1 MEVRNQMNDP
11 GPINP
16 SNPINSR
23 LVVGV
28 DIGGSHIT
36 AALINID
43 SREVVASTWNRQA
56 VDASG
61 VADAIIESWV
71 HVIGGCFSAAGVQPS
86 YIGIAMPGPFDY
98 DNGISLIR
106 EQVKFRSLYGINV
119 RQLLADRLNIP
130 GANIRFSNDA
140 ACFLQGE
147 LFNGAGRE
155 VRRAI
160 GLTLGTGFGSAYAEN
175 GIAVD
180 ADLWC
185 ASFKDGIAEDHFSNN
200 GLVRKY
206 HELSGNH
213 IPGARELAAIALH
226 DPLADHVF
234 KQFGAELAEFLIP
247 VIEERDTDLLVIGG
261 NIARAFPLFSPYLR
275 RHLKS
280 DIVVSETLLG
290 ENAALI
296 GAASMWA
303 NSR

>member
-1 MEVRNQMNDP
+1 MKSQNNL
-11 GPINP
+11 IA
-16 SNPINSR
+16 
-23 LVVGV
+23 GV

-43 SREVVASTWNRQA
+43 SRQVETETWKRQA
-56 VDASG
+56 VDAAGS
-61 VADAIIESWV
+61 ADAIIESWV
-71 HVIGGCFSAAGVQPS
+71 EVIGGCFSSAGIQPS
-86 YIGIAMPGPFDY
+86 FIGIAMPGPFDY
-98 DNGISLIR
+98 ENGISLIK
-106 EQVKFRSLYGINV
+106 EQGKFRSLYGMNV
-119 RQLLADRLNIP
+119 RQLLAEKLNIP
-130 GANIRFSNDA
+130 GSNIRFSNDA

-155 VRRAI
+155 VQRAI
-160 GLTLGTGFGSAYAEN
+160 GLTLGTGFGSAYAED

-185 ASFKDGIAEDHFSNN
+185 AAFKDGIAEDHFSNN

-247 VIEERDTDLLVIGG
+247 VIEKREADLLVIGG
-261 NIARAFPLFSPYLR
+261 NIAKAFPLFSPYLR
-275 RHLKS
+275 RHLRG
-280 DIVVSETLLG
+280 DVVVSETLLG

-303 NSR
+303 NYNGR